1 MEVFM
6 DIISSARAAF
16 IGLAVTFAL
25 FFVAA
30 GAPTPLLALRQ
41 QQWGFGPGTLTF
53 AFSVY
58 ALGLL
63 VALLIGGSLSDHIGR
78 KPVLLAA
85 LYGELLSIAVF
96 VVAPSIR
103 WVIVARAIQGLATG
117 MATSAFNAAIVEA
130 APARLK
136 LVAGGLAAASVAGG
150 LGIGAL
156 LTGAAVE
163 WLDHANTV
171 VFSALGVAFAGATAF
186 VHVSPETGAN
196 RPGAWASLVPR
207 LSIPN
212 SVRSEFLGA
221 VPGLVGA
228 WMTPAFF
235 LGLAPTILR
244 LHFDLSGGL
253 VSGSTAFLG
262 PFTAAVAG
270 FWFAKRAPRW
280 GTQVGAILVAAGMA
294 LVLVGVLAQV
304 VLLVWIGA
312 VVGGFGFGGTFGG
325 TVRLIAPAIQPHER
339 AATFAS
345 LYTVAYLAFGIP
357 VIAAGQFAPHL
368 GLVTTVEIYTATVIV
383 LGIGAALVQ
392 ITRAQ
397 TKPVNAVPAT

>member
-1 MEVFM
+1 MHTT
-6 DIISSARAAF
+6 SSARSAF
-16 IGLAVTFAL
+16 IGLAATFAL

-30 GAPTPLLALRQ
+30 GAPTPLLALQ
-41 QQWGFGPGTLTF
+41 QEQWGFGPGTLTF

-63 VALLIGGSLSDHIGR
+63 GALLIGGSLSDHIGR
-78 KPVLLAA
+78 RPVLLAA

-96 VVAPSIR
+96 VFAPSIT

-117 MATSAFNAAIVEA
+117 VATSAFSAAIVEA
-130 APARLK
+130 APDRLK
-136 LVAGGLAAASVAGG
+136 VLAGGLAAASVAGG

-163 WLDHANTV
+163 WLDNANTI
-171 VFSALGVAFAGATAF
+171 VFVALGIAFAASTAF
-186 VHVSPETGAN
+186 VHGTPETGAG
-196 RPGAWASLVPR
+196 RPGAWASLAPR
-207 LSIPN
+207 LSLP
-212 SVRSEFLGA
+212 SAVRSEFIGA

-253 VSGSTAFLG
+253 VSGFTAFLG
-262 PFTAAVAG
+262 PFAAAVAG

-280 GTQVGAILVAAGMA
+280 GTRVGAMLVAAGMA
-294 LVLVGVLAQV
+294 LVLVGVLTHLV
-304 VLLVWIGA
+304 VLVWLGA

-325 TVRLIAPAIQPHER
+325 TIRLIAPTIQPHQR

-345 LYTVAYLAFGIP
+345 LYTVAYLAFGVP
-357 VIAAGQFAPHL
+357 VIAAGQLAPHL
-368 GLVTTVEIYTATVIV
+368 GLVTTVEVYTATVIV
-383 LGIGAALVQ
+383 LGVAAALVQ
-392 ITRAQ
+392 AVRA
-397 TKPVNAVPAT
+397 TTSSPVNAAQAN

>member
-1 MEVFM
+1 MNTT
-6 DIISSARAAF
+6 SSARSDF
-16 IGLAVTFAL
+16 IGLAATFAL

-30 GAPTPLLALRQ
+30 GAPTPLLALQQ

-63 VALLIGGSLSDHIGR
+63 GALLVGGSLSDHIGR
-78 KPVLLAA
+78 RPVLLVA

-96 VVAPSIR
+96 VVAPSIT

-117 MATSAFNAAIVEA
+117 VATSAFSAAIVEA
-130 APARLK
+130 APARLRV
-136 LVAGGLAAASVAGG
+136 LAGGLAAASVAGG

-163 WLDHANTV
+163 WLDNANTIVFV
-171 VFSALGVAFAGATAF
+171 VLGIAFTASTAF
-186 VHVSPETGAN
+186 VHVTRETGAS
-196 RPGAWASLVPR
+196 RPGAWASLAPT
-207 LSIPN
+207 LSLPGA
-212 SVRSEFLGA
+212 VRYEFIGA

-253 VSGSTAFLG
+253 VSGFTAFLG
-262 PFTAAVAG
+262 PFVAAVAG

-280 GTQVGAILVAAGMA
+280 GTRVGAMLVAAGMA
-294 LVLVGVLAQV
+294 LVLVGVLTHLV
-304 VLLVWIGA
+304 PLVWLGA
-312 VVGGFGFGGTFGG
+312 VAGGFGFGGTFGG
-325 TVRLIAPAIQPHER
+325 TIRLIAPAIQPHER

-345 LYTVAYLAFGIP
+345 LYTVAYLAFGVP
-357 VIAAGQFAPHL
+357 VIAAGQLAPHL

-383 LGIGAALVQ
+383 LGVAAALVQ
-392 ITRAQ
+392 AVRADS
-397 TKPVNAVPAT
+397 TSPVNAAQAK

>member
-1 MEVFM
+1 MNTT
-6 DIISSARAAF
+6 SSARSAF
-16 IGLAVTFAL
+16 IGLAATFAL

-30 GAPTPLLALRQ
+30 GAPTPLLALQQ

-63 VALLIGGSLSDHIGR
+63 GALLIGGSLSDHIGR
-78 KPVLLAA
+78 RPVLLAA
-85 LYGELLSIAVF
+85 LYGEILSIAVF
-96 VVAPSIR
+96 VVAPSIT

-117 MATSAFNAAIVEA
+117 VATSAFSAAIVEA

-136 LVAGGLAAASVAGG
+136 VLAGGLAAASVAGG

-163 WLDHANTV
+163 WLDNANTI
-171 VFSALGVAFAGATAF
+171 VFVALGIAFAASTAF
-186 VHVSPETGAN
+186 VHVIPETGAR
-196 RPGAWASLVPR
+196 RPGAWASLAPV
-207 LSIPN
+207 LSLP
-212 SVRSEFLGA
+212 SAVRSEFIGA

-253 VSGSTAFLG
+253 VSGFTAFLG
-262 PFTAAVAG
+262 PFVAALAG
-270 FWFAKRAPRW
+270 FWFARQAPRW
-280 GTQVGAILVAAGMA
+280 SARVGAMLVAAGMA
-294 LVLVGVLAQV
+294 LVLVGVPTHL
-304 VLLVWIGA
+304 VLLVWLGA

-325 TVRLIAPAIQPHER
+325 TIRLIAPAIQPHER

-345 LYTVAYLAFGIP
+345 LYTVAYLAFGVP
-357 VIAAGQFAPHL
+357 VIAAGQLAPHL

-383 LGIGAALVQ
+383 LGVVAALVQ
-392 ITRAQ
+392 AVRAH
-397 TKPVNAVPAT
+397 TTSPVNAAQAN

>member
-1 MEVFM
+1 MNTT
-6 DIISSARAAF
+6 SSARSAF
-16 IGLAVTFAL
+16 IGLAATFAL

-30 GAPTPLLALRQ
+30 GAPTPLLALQQ

-63 VALLIGGSLSDHIGR
+63 GALLIGGSLSDHIGR
-78 KPVLLAA
+78 RPVLLAA

-96 VVAPSIR
+96 VFASSIT
-103 WVIVARAIQGLATG
+103 WVIVARAIQGFATG
-117 MATSAFNAAIVEA
+117 VATSVFSAAIVEA

-136 LVAGGLAAASVAGG
+136 VLAGGLAAASVAGG

-163 WLDHANTV
+163 WLDNANAI
-171 VFSALGVAFAGATAF
+171 VFLALGIAFAASTAF
-186 VHVSPETGAN
+186 VHVTPETGAS
-196 RPGAWASLVPR
+196 RPGAWASLAPR
-207 LSIPN
+207 LSLP
-212 SVRSEFLGA
+212 SAVRSDFIGA

-253 VSGSTAFLG
+253 VSGFTAFLG
-262 PFTAAVAG
+262 PFVAAVAG

-280 GTQVGAILVAAGMA
+280 GTRVGGMLVAAGMA
-294 LVLVGVLAQV
+294 LVLVGVLTHV
-304 VLLVWIGA
+304 VLLVWLGG

-325 TVRLIAPAIQPHER
+325 TIRLIAPAIQPHER

-345 LYTVAYLAFGIP
+345 LYTVAYLAFGVP
-357 VIAAGQFAPHL
+357 VIAAGQLAPHL

-383 LGIGAALVQ
+383 LGVAAALVQ
-392 ITRAQ
+392 AVKANT
-397 TKPVNAVPAT
+397 TSPVNAVQAN